1 MALQPASITFQAFFG
16 PTPPSISIHG
26 STPLALHIT
35 FKSLIFWTWDS
46 MKLWPPKPGFTDIM
60 RTRSTSS
67 STYSMAERGVPGFRT
82 TPAAQP
88 NCLIWQMVRCK
99 WVVEAASQWIAMMS
113 APALAKSST
122 RFSGFSIM
130 RWQSRTASGSFL
142 RRAAT
147 TSGPIVM
154 FGTNLPSMTSTC
166 TQSAPAFRT
175 LPTSSPSL
183 EKSADKIEGE
193 TLTVFISV
201 LNFSTR
207 GFMARRATARD
218 AGVAL
223 AERRPCRSAPVAA
236 APAPTKAAAA
246 QAPLEVAA
254 AEAAEAACW

>member
-16 PTPPSISIHG
+16 PTPPSISIQG
-26 STPLALHIT
+26 STPLALHIA
-35 FKSLIFWTWDS
+35 FSSLIFCTCDS
-46 MKLWPPKPGFTDIM
+46 MKLWPPNPGFTDII

-130 RWQSRTASGSFL
+130 RWQSSTASGSFL

-166 TQSAPAFRT
+166 TQSAPALRT

-207 GFMARRATARD
+207 GFTARRATARD

-223 AERRPCRSAPVAA
+223 AARRPCRSTPAPA
-236 APAPTKAAAA
+236 APAPTKAATA
-246 QAPLEVAA
+246 QPPLGRP
-254 AEAAEAACW
+254 AEAAGAAGW

>member
-26 STPLALHIT
+26 STPLALHIA

-130 RWQSRTASGSFL
+130 RWQSSTASGSFL

-193 TLTVFISV
+193 ILMDFASV
-201 LNFSTR
+201 LSFSTR
-207 GFMARRATARD
+207 GLVVRSATARG
-218 AGVAL
+218 AGAL
-223 AERRPCRSAPVAA
+223 AVRRLRRRAPAA
-236 APAPTKAAAA
+236 ATPAPTKAATA
-246 QAPLEVAA
+246 QAAPGAA
-254 AEAAEAACW
+254 TETGSGW